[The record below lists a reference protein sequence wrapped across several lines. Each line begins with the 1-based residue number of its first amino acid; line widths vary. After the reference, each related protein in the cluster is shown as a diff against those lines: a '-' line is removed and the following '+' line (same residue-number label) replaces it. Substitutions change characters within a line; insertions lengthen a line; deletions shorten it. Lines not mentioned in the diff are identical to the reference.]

1 MNTVEMRLQEKFYH
15 FIKSGTKR
23 VELRLLDE
31 KRKAIRLGDEIVFVN
46 RADENDT
53 VHAKV
58 KGLLYYD
65 NFEDLFLDFDI
76 KMLADET
83 MTKEELLGEL
93 AKFYPAE
100 EQAELGVVGIRFELI

>member
-1 MNTVEMRLQEKFYH
+1 M
-15 FIKSGTKR
+15 
-23 VELRLLDE
+23 LDE

-65 NFEDLFLDFDI
+65 NFEDLFLDFNI
-76 KMLADET
+76 EILADKT
-83 MTKEELLGEL
+83 MTKEELLDEL

>member
-1 MNTVEMRLQEKFYH
+1 M
-15 FIKSGTKR
+15 
-23 VELRLLDE
+23 
-31 KRKAIRLGDEIVFVN
+31 
-46 RADENDT
+46 
-53 VHAKV
+53 HAKV

-65 NFEDLFLDFDI
+65 NFEDLFLYFDI